1 MEDSIIS
8 SYSAVLVALLIQND
22 SVCVINVIPFIVE
35 CVCVCVLG
43 VCCQCEEQ
51 VA

>member
-22 SVCVINVIPFIVE
+22 SVCISNVTLE
-35 CVCVCVLG
+35 YNTCMSASARNLLSM
-43 VCCQCEEQ
+43 
-51 VA
+51 

>member
-22 SVCVINVIPFIVE
+22 SVCISNVTLEYIH
-35 CVCVCVLG
+35 VCLLLLG
-43 VCCQCEEQ
+43 IRCQCKEQ